1 MFVEPILKRL
11 EHKIES
17 TVSHASGTA
26 IVLVPL
32 LVAVG
37 FGTAAADTYLQER
50 FSSPV
55 VYLILCGAYLV
66 VALVIYLVARA
77 RERRSD
83 EIAEAELARTRIA
96 SPVREAMDQLRL
108 TDISRA
114 LLALAGSSGPAAAKV
129 VMDQT
134 TKNLHLLI
142 GAGAGIYVASRIVD
156 ALNRRHGDPS

>member
-1 MFVEPILKRL
+1 M
-11 EHKIES
+11 
-17 TVSHASGTA
+17 
-26 IVLVPL
+26 
-32 LVAVG
+32 
-37 FGTAAADTYLQER
+37 
-50 FSSPV
+50 

-83 EIAEAELARTRIA
+83 EIAEAELARMRIA
-96 SPVREAMDQLRL
+96 SPVKEAMDQLRL

>member
-11 EHKIES
+11 EHKIQS

-26 IVLVPL
+26 IALVPL

-37 FGTAAADTYLQER
+37 FGTAAADFYLQER
-50 FSSPV
+50 FSPPEA
-55 VYLILCGAYLV
+55 YLILCGAYLV
-66 VALVIYLVARA
+66 VALVIYMVARA
-77 RERRSD
+77 REQRSA
-83 EIAEAELARTRIA
+83 EIAEAELAQMPIV
-96 SPVREAMDQLRL
+96 SPVTAAMDQL
-108 TDISRA
+108 S
-114 LLALAGSSGPAAAKV
+114 LLNIQRTLLDFAGRSGPAAAKA

-156 ALNRRHGDPS
+156 ALNRRHGNPS

>member
-11 EHKIES
+11 EHKIQS

-26 IVLVPL
+26 IALVPL
-32 LVAVG
+32 VVAVG
-37 FGTAAADTYLQER
+37 FGTAAADSYLQER

-83 EIAEAELARTRIA
+83 EIAEAELARMRIA

-114 LLALAGSSGPAAAKV
+114 LLALAGSSGPAAKA

-156 ALNRRHGDPS
+156 ALNRRHGNLS

>member
-26 IVLVPL
+26 IALVPL

-37 FGTAAADTYLQER
+37 FGTAAADSYLQQR
-50 FSSPV
+50 FSSPET
-55 VYLILCGAYLV
+55 YLILCGAYV
-66 VALVIYLVARA
+66 IVALVIYMVVRA
-77 RERRSD
+77 REHRSAQ
-83 EIAEAELARTRIA
+83 IAEAELAEMPIVN
-96 SPVREAMDQLRL
+96 PVTAAMDQLRL
-108 TDISRA
+108 PNIQQTLMDF
-114 LLALAGSSGPAAAKV
+114 AGRSGPVAARA

-134 TKNLHLLI
+134 SKNLHLLI

-156 ALNRRHGDPS
+156 ALNRRHGYPR

>member
-26 IVLVPL
+26 IALVPL

-37 FGTAAADTYLQER
+37 FGTAAADSYLQQR
-50 FSSPV
+50 FSPPET
-55 VYLILCGAYLV
+55 YLILCGAYV
-66 VALVIYLVARA
+66 IVALVIYMVVRA
-77 RERRSD
+77 REQRSAQ
-83 EIAEAELARTRIA
+83 IAEAELAEMPIVN
-96 SPVREAMDQLRL
+96 PVTAAMDQLRL
-108 TDISRA
+108 PNIQQTLMDF
-114 LLALAGSSGPAAAKV
+114 AGRSGPVAAKA

-134 TKNLHLLI
+134 SKNLHLLI

-156 ALNRRHGDPS
+156 ALNRRHGYPR